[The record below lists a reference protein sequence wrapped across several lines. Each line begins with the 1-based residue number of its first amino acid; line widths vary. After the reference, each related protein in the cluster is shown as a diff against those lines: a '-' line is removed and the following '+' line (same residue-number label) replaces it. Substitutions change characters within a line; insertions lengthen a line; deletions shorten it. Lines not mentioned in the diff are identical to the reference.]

1 MGPEGP
7 LLDSALGQGGFEFHG
22 PWGLSVAANLTS
34 HADGLAGYSDD
45 QVARMITEGIDAD
58 GTPLLPPMPYGH
70 FARMTPEDLAA
81 IIAYLRT
88 LPALPDPG

>member
-1 MGPEGP
+1 
-7 LLDSALGQGGFEFHG
+7 
-22 PWGLSVAANLTS
+22 
-34 HADGLAGYSDD
+34 
-45 QVARMITEGIDAD
+45 
-58 GTPLLPPMPYGH
+58 MPYGH